1 MSISAG
7 LQGTLMELGSAQPLI
22 AHRLQFED
30 QLILTSDSR
39 QRPHKLICKE
49 RRVVEIDAF
58 IVGVPA
64 VREETFLNVLALT
77 DVDPL
82 AFIEEG
88 VDA

>member
-1 MSISAG
+1 MVLESTQS
-7 LQGTLMELGSAQPLI
+7 LI
-22 AHRLQFED
+22 AQRLQFKD
-30 QLILTSDSR
+30 QLILASYSR
-39 QRPHKLICKE
+39 RRPHKLIRKE

-64 VREETFLNVLALT
+64 VREETFLNVLALP